1 MSVKI
6 VTFEAENV
14 KRVKCVQMAPSAN
27 GLTIIGGKNKNGKTS
42 VLDAITYA
50 LGGEK
55 CRPKNFTREGSAVPG
70 KIRIELSNGLIVERS
85 GKNAALKVTDP
96 SGQKAGQKLL
106 NEFIEPLA
114 LNLPKFMN
122 ATDKEKSE
130 TLLQIIGV
138 GDELARLDKEESV
151 AYGERTLIGRDADKK
166 SKLAEALEY
175 YADAPEELVSA
186 TELIKEQQA
195 ILARNGENQRKREKV
210 GEIEQAIAL
219 NAVGKDRIRNEIASI
234 NAQIELLK
242 KEMSSKEGELA
253 KYTYEEETLQDDLE
267 TARKTAEQLHDESTA
282 EIEESIANIEEIN
295 RRVRANNTKAIAVDE
310 AEQLRHEYESMT
322 AKIESIRDARKAL
335 LDGAD
340 LPLEGLGVAD
350 GALTYNNQAW
360 SDMSGAEQLIVSTA
374 IVRKLN
380 PECGFVLMD
389 KLEQMDMDTL
399 KEFGAW
405 LEKEGLQV
413 IATRV
418 STGEECSIVIEDGT
432 GIMEAPKAEPK
443 KEFTPKAWTPGEF

>member
-14 KRVKCVQMAPSAN
+14 KRVKCVQMAPSEN

-114 LNLPKFMN
+114 LNLPKFIN
-122 ATDKEKSE
+122 ATDREKSE

-186 TELIKEQQA
+186 SELIKQQQE
-195 ILARNGENQRKREKV
+195 ILARNGENHRKRERVKEITFEKHRIYDEAQRLEQQIADLQARLEERRQAYEKV
-210 GEIEQAIAL
+210 VEDEAIAM
-219 NAVGKDRIRNEIASI
+219 KDA
-234 NAQIELLK
+234 
-242 KEMSSKEGELA
+242 
-253 KYTYEEETLQDDLE
+253 
-267 TARKTAEQLHDESTA
+267 AELHDENTA

-295 RRVRANNTKAIAVDE
+295 RRVRANITKAVAIDE

-340 LPLEGLGVAD
+340 LPLEGLGVTD
-350 GALTYNNQAW
+350 GALTYNGQAW

-432 GIMEAPKAEPK
+432 GIMEAPKTEPK
-443 KEFTPKAWTPGEF
+443 EQKKAFTPKAWTPGEF

>member
-14 KRVKCVQMAPSAN
+14 KRVKCVQMAPSEN
-27 GLTIIGGKNKNGKTS
+27 GLTIIGGKNRNGKTS

-138 GDELARLDKEESV
+138 GDELARLDKEESI

-186 TELIKEQQA
+186 SELIKQQQE
-195 ILARNGENQRKREKV
+195 ILARNGENQRKRERVKEITFEKHRIYDEAQRLEQQIADLQARLEERKQAYEKV
-210 GEIEQAIAL
+210 SEDEAIAM
-219 NAVGKDRIRNEIASI
+219 KDA
-234 NAQIELLK
+234 
-242 KEMSSKEGELA
+242 
-253 KYTYEEETLQDDLE
+253 
-267 TARKTAEQLHDESTA
+267 AELHDESTA
-282 EIEESIANIEEIN
+282 EIEESIANTEEIN
-295 RRVRANNTKAIAVDE
+295 RRVRANITKAVAIDE

-322 AKIESIRDARKAL
+322 AKIESIRGARKAL

-340 LPLEGLGVAD
+340 LPLEGLGVTD
-350 GALTYNNQAW
+350 GALTYNGQTW

-432 GIMEAPKAEPK
+432 GIMEAPKTEPK

>member
-14 KRVKCVQMAPSAN
+14 KRVKCVQMAPSEN

-138 GDELARLDKEESV
+138 GDELARLEKEESV

-186 TELIKEQQA
+186 SELIKQQQE
-195 ILARNGENQRKREKV
+195 ILARNGENHRKRERVKEITFEKHRIYDEAQRLEQQIADLQARLEERRQAYEKV
-210 GEIEQAIAL
+210 AEDEAIAR
-219 NAVGKDRIRNEIASI
+219 KDA
-234 NAQIELLK
+234 
-242 KEMSSKEGELA
+242 
-253 KYTYEEETLQDDLE
+253 
-267 TARKTAEQLHDESTA
+267 AELHDESTA

-295 RRVRANNTKAIAVDE
+295 RRVRANITKAVAIDE

-340 LPLEGLGVAD
+340 LPLEGLGVTD
-350 GALTYNNQAW
+350 GALTYNGQAW

-432 GIMEAPKAEPK
+432 GIMEAPAPK

>member
-14 KRVKCVQMAPSAN
+14 KRVKCVQMAPSEN

-70 KIRIELSNGLIVERS
+70 KIRVELSNGLIVERS

-122 ATDKEKSE
+122 AIDKEKSE

-138 GDELARLDKEESV
+138 GDQLARLDKEESV

-186 TELIKEQQA
+186 SELIKKQQA
-195 ILARNGENQRKREKV
+195 ILARNGENQRKRERVKEITFEKHRIYDEAQRLEQQIADLQARLEERRQAYEKV
-210 GEIEQAIAL
+210 AEDEAIAM
-219 NAVGKDRIRNEIASI
+219 KDA
-234 NAQIELLK
+234 AQ
-242 KEMSSKEGELA
+242 
-253 KYTYEEETLQDDLE
+253 LE
-267 TARKTAEQLHDESTA
+267 DESTA

-350 GALTYNNQAW
+350 GALTYYGQAW

-399 KEFGAW
+399 KEFGTW

-432 GIMEAPKAEPK
+432 GIMEAPAPK

>member
-186 TELIKEQQA
+186 TELIKQQQT
-195 ILARNGENQRKREKV
+195 ILARNGENQRKRERVKEITFEKHRIYDEAQRLEQQIADLQARLEERRKAYEKV
-210 GEIEQAIAL
+210 SEDESIAM
-219 NAVGKDRIRNEIASI
+219 KDA
-234 NAQIELLK
+234 AQ
-242 KEMSSKEGELA
+242 
-253 KYTYEEETLQDDLE
+253 LE
-267 TARKTAEQLHDESTA
+267 DESTA

-295 RRVRANNTKAIAVDE
+295 RRVRANTTKAIAMDE

-350 GALTYNNQAW
+350 GALTYNNQVW

-432 GIMEAPKAEPK
+432 GIMEAPKTEPK

>member
-138 GDELARLDKEESV
+138 GDELARLDKEESI

-186 TELIKEQQA
+186 SELIKEQQA
-195 ILARNGENQRKREKV
+195 ILARNGENQRKRERVKEITFEKHRIYDEAQRLKQQIADLQARLEERRQAYEKV
-210 GEIEQAIAL
+210 AEDEAIAM
-219 NAVGKDRIRNEIASI
+219 KDATE
-234 NAQIELLK
+234 
-242 KEMSSKEGELA
+242 
-253 KYTYEEETLQDDLE
+253 
-267 TARKTAEQLHDESTA
+267 LHDESTA

-295 RRVRANNTKAIAVDE
+295 RRVRANTTKTIAMDE

-350 GALTYNNQAW
+350 GALTYNGQAW

-432 GIMEAPKAEPK
+432 GIMEAPKTEPK

>member
-14 KRVKCVQMAPSAN
+14 KRVKCVQMAPSEN

-186 TELIKEQQA
+186 SELIRQQQE
-195 ILARNGENQRKREKV
+195 ILARNGENQRKRERVKEITFEKHRIYDEAQRLEQQIADLQARLEERRQAYEKV
-210 GEIEQAIAL
+210 AEDEAIAM
-219 NAVGKDRIRNEIASI
+219 KDA
-234 NAQIELLK
+234 A
-242 KEMSSKEGELA
+242 
-253 KYTYEEETLQDDLE
+253 
-267 TARKTAEQLHDESTA
+267 QLHDESTA

-295 RRVRANNTKAIAVDE
+295 RRVRANTTKAIAIDE

-340 LPLEGLGVAD
+340 LPLEGLGVTD
-350 GALTYNNQAW
+350 GALTYNGQAW

-432 GIMEAPKAEPK
+432 GIMEAPAPK

>member
-14 KRVKCVQMAPSAN
+14 KRVKCVQMAPSEN
-27 GLTIIGGKNKNGKTS
+27 GLTIIGGKNRNGKTS

-138 GDELARLDKEESV
+138 GDELARLDKEESI

-186 TELIKEQQA
+186 SELIKKQQA
-195 ILARNGENQRKREKV
+195 ILARNGENQRKRERVKEITFEKHRIYDEAQRLEQQIADLQARLEERRQAYEKV
-210 GEIEQAIAL
+210 AEDEAIAM
-219 NAVGKDRIRNEIASI
+219 KDA
-234 NAQIELLK
+234 
-242 KEMSSKEGELA
+242 G
-253 KYTYEEETLQDDLE
+253 
-267 TARKTAEQLHDESTA
+267 QLHDESTA
-282 EIEESIANIEEIN
+282 EIEASIANIEEIN
-295 RRVRANNTKAIAVDE
+295 RRVRANNTKAIAIDE

-340 LPLEGLGVAD
+340 LPLEGLGVTD

-432 GIMEAPKAEPK
+432 GIMEAPKTEPK

>member
-14 KRVKCVQMAPSAN
+14 KRVKCVQMAPSEN
-27 GLTIIGGKNKNGKTS
+27 GLTIIGGKNRNGKTS

-138 GDELARLDKEESV
+138 GDELARLDKEESI

-186 TELIKEQQA
+186 SELIKEQQA
-195 ILARNGENQRKREKV
+195 ILARNGENQRKRERVKEITFEKHRIYDEAQRLEQQIADLQARLEERRQAYEKV
-210 GEIEQAIAL
+210 AEDEAIAM
-219 NAVGKDRIRNEIASI
+219 KDA
-234 NAQIELLK
+234 AEL
-242 KEMSSKEGELA
+242 E
-253 KYTYEEETLQDDLE
+253 
-267 TARKTAEQLHDESTA
+267 DESTA

-295 RRVRANNTKAIAVDE
+295 RRVRANTTKAIAMDE

-350 GALTYNNQAW
+350 GALTYNGQAW

-432 GIMEAPKAEPK
+432 GIMEAPAPK

>member
-42 VLDAITYA
+42 ILDAITYA

-186 TELIKEQQA
+186 TELIKQQQT
-195 ILARNGENQRKREKV
+195 ILARNGENQRKRERVKEITFEKHRIYDEAKRLEQQIADLQARLEERRKAYEKV
-210 GEIEQAIAL
+210 SEDESIAM
-219 NAVGKDRIRNEIASI
+219 KDA
-234 NAQIELLK
+234 AQ
-242 KEMSSKEGELA
+242 
-253 KYTYEEETLQDDLE
+253 LE
-267 TARKTAEQLHDESTA
+267 DESTA

-295 RRVRANNTKAIAVDE
+295 RRVRANTTKAIAMDE

-350 GALTYNNQAW
+350 GALTYNNQVW

-432 GIMEAPKAEPK
+432 GIMEAPKTEPK

>member
-14 KRVKCVQMAPSAN
+14 KRVKCVQMAPSEN

-195 ILARNGENQRKREKV
+195 ILARNGENQRKRERVKEITFEKHRIYDEAQRLEQQIADLQARLEERKQAYEKV
-210 GEIEQAIAL
+210 AEDEAIAM
-219 NAVGKDRIRNEIASI
+219 KDA
-234 NAQIELLK
+234 AQ
-242 KEMSSKEGELA
+242 
-253 KYTYEEETLQDDLE
+253 LE
-267 TARKTAEQLHDESTA
+267 DESTA

-295 RRVRANNTKAIAVDE
+295 RRVRANTTKAIAIDE

-340 LPLEGLGVAD
+340 LPLEGLGVTD
-350 GALTYNNQAW
+350 GALTYNGQAW

-432 GIMEAPKAEPK
+432 GIMEAPKAEQK

>member
-14 KRVKCVQMAPSAN
+14 KRVKCVQMAPSEN

-85 GKNAALKVTDP
+85 GKYAALKVTDP

-186 TELIKEQQA
+186 TELIREQQA
-195 ILARNGENQRKREKV
+195 ILARNGENQRKRERVKEITFEKHRIYDEAQRLEQQIADLQARLEERRKAYEKV
-210 GEIEQAIAL
+210 SEDEAIAM
-219 NAVGKDRIRNEIASI
+219 KDA
-234 NAQIELLK
+234 
-242 KEMSSKEGELA
+242 
-253 KYTYEEETLQDDLE
+253 
-267 TARKTAEQLHDESTA
+267 AELHDENTA
-282 EIEESIANIEEIN
+282 EIEASIANIEEIN

-340 LPLEGLGVAD
+340 LPLEGLGVTD
-350 GALTYNNQAW
+350 GALTYNGQAW

-399 KEFGAW
+399 RAFGAW

-432 GIMEAPKAEPK
+432 GIMEAPKTEPK